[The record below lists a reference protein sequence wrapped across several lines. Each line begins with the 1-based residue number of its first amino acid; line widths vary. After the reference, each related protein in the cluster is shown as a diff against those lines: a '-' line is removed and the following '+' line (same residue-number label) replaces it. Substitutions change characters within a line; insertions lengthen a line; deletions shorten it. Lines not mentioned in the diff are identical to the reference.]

1 MSYLLTAFAI
11 VWIVLLAYIMN
22 LIRMHKVLTDE
33 INVMKNLK

>member
-1 MSYLLTAFAI
+1 MSYLYTAFAI
-11 VWIVLLAYIMN
+11 VWIVLLAYIIN